1 MLTAKEAKERTKKA
15 IEAEEASRK
24 ARVEAFCEAQ
34 AKDIEEVCDCRG
46 NTWIVKEVPQGWRE
60 MVVNYFRFFGYEV
73 KALSN
78 TTIQL
83 IW

>member
-24 ARVEAFCEAQ
+24 ARVEEFCEAQ
-34 AKDIEEVCDCRG
+34 VKDIEEVCDCRG
-46 NTWIVKEVPQGWRE
+46 NTWIVREVPQGWRE
-60 MVVNYFRFFGYEV
+60 MVVDYFRFFGYETKV
-73 KALSN
+73 LNN